1 MPSFLP
7 WRRVLLAGVSSFGLF
22 RRAIR
27 ALIRAATSGGFF
39 AFSGERGLFESSSLE
54 SNGFVVSSPASVA
67 LRVGVL
73 VSAETDAPKNHALG
87 H

>member
-7 WRRVLLAGVSSFGLF
+7 WRRVLVAGVSSFGLF
-22 RRAIR
+22 CRAIR
-27 ALIRAATSGGFF
+27 ALIRGFF
-39 AFSGERGLFESSSLE
+39 AFSGELGSFESSSLE
-54 SNGFVVSSPASVA
+54 SNSFVVSSPASVA

-73 VSAETDAPKNHALG
+73 VSAETDAPKNHALS